1 MTNYIC
7 ATCGVQYGETDV
19 PPEHCLSCEDERQYI
34 GAKGQRWTTIL
45 DLQEEYH
52 NRVEDIDPNL
62 TGIGTV
68 PSFAIGQRALLVQT
82 PNGNVLWDCVSLL
95 DDATVEAINARGG
108 IDRKSTRLNSS
119 H

>member
-19 PPEHCLSCEDERQYI
+19 PPEHCLICQDERQYI

-62 TGIGTV
+62 TGIG
-68 PSFAIGQRALLVQT
+68 
-82 PNGNVLWDCVSLL
+82 
-95 DDATVEAINARGG
+95 
-108 IDRKSTRLNSS
+108 
-119 H
+119 